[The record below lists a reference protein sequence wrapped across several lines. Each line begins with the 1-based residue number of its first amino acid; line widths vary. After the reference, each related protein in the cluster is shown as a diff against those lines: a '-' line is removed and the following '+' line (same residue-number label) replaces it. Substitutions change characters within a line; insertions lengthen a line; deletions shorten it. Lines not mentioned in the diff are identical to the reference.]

1 MTRSVSVKL
10 ATLVAVVV
18 LLALVVPA
26 GPFGTVR
33 AEIPLDCRFWGPV
46 KVCGA
51 RVDAGTEITVSLDP
65 DPLVGPSWTA
75 TTFLWG
81 SGGVPYYVIDI
92 PPEDF
97 PEPGG
102 VDGDTVYFTVTGV
115 TYQGSFIPA
124 ELSGPHSTWRRAG
137 SVYHPL
143 RVGTPGDANLDG
155 VVNAADIVRV
165 QKIIAGQEPPT
176 PCADANQ
183 DGLINAAD
191 IIRILKI
198 IAEGP

>member
-1 MTRSVSVKL
+1 MRRIVNARVLTLL
-10 ATLVAVVV
+10 AVTVVI
-18 LLALVVPA
+18 ALVVQAAPS
-26 GPFGTVR
+26 GTVV
-33 AEIPLDCRFWGPV
+33 AEIPPDCRFWGPV
-46 KVCGA
+46 TVCGK
-51 RVDAGTEITVSLDP
+51 RVEAGTEITVRILDP
-65 DPLVGPSWTA
+65 ETGPSWT
-75 TTFLWG
+75 TTTVLWG